1 MSLDIFNKNSM
12 EVFEKYDFF
21 GDDELIDDELEDE
34 EVDKAMNYI
43 VYATYITVVVLAW
56 TILVFLYDL
65 ARACL
70 KTCCNYP
77 KGETS

>member
-12 EVFEKYDFF
+12 EVFENRLFF
-21 GDDELIDDELEDE
+21 EEDELIDDPLEDAE
-34 EVDKAMNYI
+34 IETTKNYI
-43 VYATYITVVVLAW
+43 VYIIYITVVVLAW
-56 TILVFLYDL
+56 TVLVFLYDL
-65 ARACL
+65 TRACL